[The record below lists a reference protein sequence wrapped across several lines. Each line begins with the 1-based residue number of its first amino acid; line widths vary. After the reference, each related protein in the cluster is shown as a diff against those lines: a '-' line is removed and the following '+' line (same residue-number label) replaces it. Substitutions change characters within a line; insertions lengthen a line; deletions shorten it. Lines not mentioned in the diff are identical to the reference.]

1 MLQEQLIKLDAC
13 TAARVWVG
21 NKELS
26 EAWATCDRGD
36 WMLWYAKRVG
46 VNLRTLTAA
55 KAECAALVLHLMK
68 DERSRNAVEVAR
80 SYGRGEATDEE
91 LSAVADAAYAA
102 AYAAYAYYAADV
114 MQETLAKC
122 AEIVRGIITLEI
134 LESAIIEI
142 KRTP

>member
-1 MLQEQLIKLDAC
+1 
-13 TAARVWVG
+13 VG

-91 LSAVADAAYAA
+91 LSAADAA
-102 AYAAYAYYAADV
+102 AYAAYAAADAAADAAAYAAYAAASADVAYAADV

-122 AEIVRGIITLEI
+122 AEIVRGIITVEI
-134 LESAIIEI
+134 LESAQVAQ
-142 KRTP
+142 TA